1 MPRARCCPVMPEQS
15 RALRAAAC
23 MRTDWFLVTSHDD
36 VRWLTGFSGSTST
49 ALLSSSGD
57 VHLLVDGRYHER
69 ARDEA
74 LAAGAEVAV
83 HRVSARTEVAGT
95 VERIVGGSVVG
106 VDPAAVTL
114 AVHDEFAARVRLER
128 SPSPC
133 RSPRRVKEPREVE
146 LMARCADIAG
156 AALQAVVT
164 EGLAGD
170 TEKNVRLR
178 LDAAML
184 TLGADDVSF
193 PTIVA
198 SGPNGARPH
207 HEPSDRTVVAGDLV
221 VIDMGAAIGGYRSD
235 MTRTVRVG
243 DVPAELDLMWDIVRE
258 AQQAG
263 VDTVRAGVPG
273 RAVDAAVRA
282 VFTAH
287 GVEHEYLHGTG
298 HGVGLVIHEQPIL
311 GPSCDTELLEGEVVT
326 VEPGLYRGGTGGVRI
341 EDLVVVTRTGCRI
354 LTGTPKELSCPPS
367 APTT

>member
-1 MPRARCCPVMPEQS
+1 MPEQS
-15 RALRAAAC
+15 RALQAAAC
-23 MRTDWFLVTSHDD
+23 MLTDWFILTAHDD

-49 ALLSSSGD
+49 ALLSATGE

-69 ARDEA
+69 ARDDA
-74 LAAGAEVAV
+74 TAAGADVTV
-83 HRVSARTEVAGT
+83 HRVSARTDVLDT
-95 VERIVGGSVVG
+95 VERIVGGAAVG
-106 VDPAAVTL
+106 VDPATVTL
-114 AVHDEFAARVRLER
+114 AVHDEFASVVHLER

-133 RSPRRVKEPREVE
+133 RGPRRVKDTREVE
-146 LMARCADIAG
+146 LIARCAGIAG
-156 AALQAVVT
+156 AALEGVVAA
-164 EGLAGD
+164 GLAGD
-170 TEKNVRLR
+170 TERGVRLR

-184 TLGADDVSF
+184 ELGADDVSF
-193 PTIVA
+193 ATIVA

-207 HEPSDRTVVAGDLV
+207 HEPTDRVIVAGDLV
-221 VIDMGAAIGGYRSD
+221 VIDMGAALGGSRSD

-243 DVPAELDLMWDIVRE
+243 SVSPELATMWAIVGE

-263 VDTVRAGVPG
+263 LDTVRAGVPG
-273 RAVDAAVRA
+273 RAVAAAVRA
-282 VFTAH
+282 VFAKH

-311 GPSCDTELLEGEVVT
+311 GPACGAELLEGEVVT

-341 EDLVVVTRTGCRI
+341 EDLVVVTATGCRI

>member
-1 MPRARCCPVMPEQS
+1 MPERS
-15 RALRAAAC
+15 RALRAATY
-23 MRTDWFLVTSHDD
+23 MQTDWFLVTTPDD
-36 VRWLTGFSGSTST
+36 VRWLTGFSCSTST
-49 ALLSSSGD
+49 ALLSAEGE
-57 VHLLVDGRYHER
+57 VHLLVDGRYDER

-74 LAAGAEVAV
+74 RAAGVEVSV
-83 HRVSARTEVAGT
+83 HRVKARGDVAGMIAG
-95 VERIVGGSVVG
+95 IVGSAVLG

-114 AVHDEFAARVRLER
+114 AVHDEFASRVRVER
-128 SPSPC
+128 TASPC
-133 RSPRRVKEPREVE
+133 AGPRRVKDAGE
-146 LMARCADIAG
+146 LQLIARCAAVAG
-156 AALQAVVT
+156 SALETVVA

-170 TEKNVRLR
+170 TERGVRLR

-184 TLGADDVSF
+184 ALGADEVSF

-207 HEPSDRTVVAGDLV
+207 HEPSGRTVAKGDLV
-221 VIDMGAAIGGYRSD
+221 VIDMGAAIDGYRSD

-243 DVPAELDLMWDIVRE
+243 PVSPELERMWHVVRE

-263 VDTVRAGVPG
+263 LDTVRAGVPG
-273 RAVDAAVRA
+273 KAVNSAVRA
-282 VFTAH
+282 VFVAH

-311 GPSCDTELLEGEVVT
+311 GPACDTELLEGEVVT

-341 EDLVVVTRTGCRI
+341 EDLVVVTGSGCRI
-354 LTGTPKELSCPPS
+354 LTGTPKDLPCPPS

>member
-1 MPRARCCPVMPEQS
+1 
-15 RALRAAAC
+15 
-23 MRTDWFLVTSHDD
+23 MRTDWFLVTAHDD
-36 VRWLTGFSGSTST
+36 TRWLTGFSGSTST
-49 ALLSSSGD
+49 ALLSSAGEL
-57 VHLLVDGRYHER
+57 HLLVDGRYHGR
-69 ARDEA
+69 ATDEA
-74 LAAGAEVAV
+74 LSAGAEVTV
-83 HRVSARTEVAGT
+83 HRVSARTEVAQT
-95 VERIVGGSVVG
+95 VQRIVGGSVVG
-106 VDPAAVTL
+106 VDPAAVTV
-114 AVHDEFAARVRLER
+114 AVHDEFAAAVRLER

-133 RSPRRVKEPREVE
+133 REPRRVKDPRETE
-146 LMARCADIAG
+146 LISRCASIAG
-156 AALQAVVT
+156 DALVAVVA

-170 TEKNVRLR
+170 TERGVRLR

-184 TLGADDVSF
+184 AMGADDVSF

-207 HEPSDRTVVAGDLV
+207 HEPSDRTIAAGDMV
-221 VIDMGAAIGGYRSD
+221 VIDMGAAIDGYRSD

-243 DVPAELDLMWDIVRE
+243 EVSGELGRMWGIVRE

-263 VDTVRAGVPG
+263 LHTVRAGIPG
-273 RAVDAAVRA
+273 RAVDAAVRE
-282 VFTAH
+282 VFAAH

-311 GPSCDTELLEGEVVT
+311 GPSCDVELLEGEVVT

-341 EDLVVVTRTGCRI
+341 EDLVVVTGTGCRI